1 MTDDPA
7 IARDENPGA
16 PAAPKLAAPETGA
29 RARRRVML
37 RLMPYLCLLYV
48 IAYLDRVNVSY
59 AALEMTGD
67 MGFTAATYGF
77 GAGIFFVGYFLLEVP
92 GAVFAARWGVRTMV
106 CRIMV
111 SWGLIAMAMGFIQG
125 ANQFYW
131 LRFLLGAAE
140 AGFFPAMIVYL
151 NNWFRAADRAK
162 AVALFMSAI
171 SVAMVIGGPISGAL
185 LKLDWLGLAG
195 WRWLFI
201 LEGLPAV
208 ALGIASWFFLTERPD
223 DARWLPEDER
233 KWLAD
238 ELRRERES
246 QELGGRHRATTVFQA
261 LRDPQVLLFSGAYFF
276 GLIASNG
283 LGYWLPTMIKALS
296 GLPNVTVAFLVSL
309 PYSLGVVAKLVA
321 GWSSD
326 RTGERRWHT
335 AGLLALGSAGL
346 AAGALVQGHLVL
358 ALFCLCVGVIGM
370 TGYTP
375 SFWAYA
381 TSFLAG
387 TANAAAIGLIN
398 SIGNLGSFAGPYAMG
413 WLREQTSGYTAG
425 VLVLACS
432 AAITAAL
439 VLTARVH
446 RLPMAVPVR

>member
-1 MTDDPA
+1 MTNHVPD
-7 IARDENPGA
+7 I
-16 PAAPKLAAPETGA
+16 GA
-29 RARRRVML
+29 RVRRRVMW
-37 RLMPYLCLLYV
+37 RLMPYLIVLYV

-59 AALEMTGD
+59 AALEMTAD
-67 MGFTAATYGF
+67 LGFTAATYGF

-92 GAVFAARWGVRTMV
+92 CAVIAQRWGVRLLV

-111 SWGLIAMAMGFIQG
+111 TWGLLAMVMGFINT
-125 ANQFYW
+125 ASQFYW
-131 LRFLLGAAE
+131 LRFLIGAAE

-151 NNWFRAADRAK
+151 GHWFRAADRGK

-171 SVAMVIGGPISGAL
+171 SLAMVIGGPVSGAL
-185 LKLDWLGLAG
+185 LELDWLGLAG

-208 ALGIASWFFLTERPD
+208 VLGITTWFFLTERPEE
-223 DARWLPEDER
+223 AKWLPHDE
-233 KWLAD
+233 KAWLIG
-238 ELRRERES
+238 ELARERAVRE
-246 QELGGRHRATTVFQA
+246 QGRPAQTILQA
-261 LRDPQVLLFSGAYFF
+261 LHNPQVLLFAAAYFF

-283 LGYWLPTMIKALS
+283 LSYWLPTMIKSLS
-296 GLPNVTVAFLVSL
+296 GFSNFTVALLVSL
-309 PYSLGVVAKLVA
+309 PYSLGVIAKVLA

-335 AGLLALGSAGL
+335 AVLLLLGGSGL
-346 AAGALVQGHLVL
+346 AALATLQAHLPL
-358 ALFCLCVGVIGM
+358 ALICLCVAVIGL

-413 WLREQTSGYTAG
+413 WLKEHTTGYAAG
-425 VLVLACS
+425 VFVLAASSATTALLVLA
-432 AAITAAL
+432 AQPGFK
-439 VLTARVH
+439 ARQPFH
-446 RLPMAVPVR
+446 APQQA

>member
-1 MTDDPA
+1 MW
-7 IARDENPGA
+7 
-16 PAAPKLAAPETGA
+16 
-29 RARRRVML
+29 RV
-37 RLMPYLCLLYV
+37 MPYLIVLYV

-59 AALEMTGD
+59 AALEMTAD
-67 MGFTAATYGF
+67 LGFTAATYGF

-92 GAVFAARWGVRTMV
+92 GAVIAQRWGVRRLV

-111 SWGLIAMAMGFIQG
+111 SWGVLAMAMGFIQN
-125 ANQFYW
+125 AQQFYW
-131 LRFLLGAAE
+131 LRFLIGAAE

-151 NNWFRAADRAK
+151 GHWFRAADRGK
-162 AVALFMSAI
+162 AVAIFMSAI
-171 SVAMVIGGPISGAL
+171 SLAMVVGGPVSGAL
-185 LKLDWLGLAG
+185 LELDWFGLAG

-208 ALGIASWFFLTERPD
+208 VFGVSVLFFLTERPEN
-223 DARWLPEDER
+223 AKWLPEDE
-233 KWLAD
+233 KAWLVG
-238 ELRRERES
+238 ELERERKLREVV
-246 QELGGRHRATTVFQA
+246 GGGQTPSIWQA
-261 LRDPQVLLFSGAYFF
+261 LRDPRVLLFAAAYFF

-283 LGYWLPTMIKALS
+283 LGYWLPTMIKSLS
-296 GLPNVTVAFLVSL
+296 GFSNFTVALLVSL
-309 PYSLGVVAKLVA
+309 PYSLGVIAKVAA

-335 AGLLALGSAGL
+335 AGLLLLGGGGL
-346 AAGALVQGHLVL
+346 VAL
-358 ALFCLCVGVIGM
+358 ALLQAHLALALACLCVAVIGL

-413 WLREQTSGYTAG
+413 WLKERTTDYTAG
-425 VLVLACS
+425 VYVLAASSVMTALLVLA
-432 AAITAAL
+432 
-439 VLTARVH
+439 ARTRRGSVDGG
-446 RLPMAVPVR
+446 